1 MGSNTQNPYGSSAES
16 PERAYLSRL
25 QALAVNTGLR
35 GKMNGMETVDQLFAL
50 LFETPRGER
59 SRREIHGGLRGRQF
73 HQGKLPHRCASG
85 TSDSGGP
92 LPVAGSN

>member
-50 LFETPRGER
+50 LFETPEGKEAAERFMEDHGDGNFIKRR
-59 SRREIHGGLRGRQF
+59 SRTDV
-73 HQGKLPHRCASG
+73 P
-85 TSDSGGP
+85 
-92 LPVAGSN
+92 PVPPTPADLFQ